1 MHQLIIEIFSIGF
14 LAMVIGL
21 IISYISMGKEAKNF
35 KHWNNVALSFFLT
48 GALLH
53 IIFEALGWN
62 KWYCKNGNACKST

>member
-1 MHQLIIEIFSIGF
+1 
-14 LAMVIGL
+14 
-21 IISYISMGKEAKNF
+21 MGKEAKNF